1 MHYILEVEG
10 ILKSFNSKQV
20 LTDIN
25 LKCSTGEIIGILGR
39 NGIGKSTLFRIIFG
53 ILSAEN
59 KNIRINN
66 QIVEK
71 SYLSPNA
78 MKYLP
83 QFNFLPQ
90 NSTVQQVINLYFPS
104 EAKPNFVEDEFLK
117 KVLNTKISDLSGGEG
132 RYLEITMLL
141 KSNAKFILLDE
152 PFNGMAPILTESVK
166 NIIINESKNKGI
178 LITDQDYNNVI
189 ELANRLYLLRD
200 GGLKE
205 IKSKEELMSW
215 GYLPES
221 K

>member
-1 MHYILEVEG
+1 
-10 ILKSFNSKQV
+10 
-20 LTDIN
+20 
-25 LKCSTGEIIGILGR
+25 
-39 NGIGKSTLFRIIFG
+39 
-53 ILSAEN
+53 
-59 KNIRINN
+59 
-66 QIVEK
+66 
-71 SYLSPNA
+71 

-90 NSTVQQVINLYFPS
+90 NLTVQQVINLYFTTNVKS
-104 EAKPNFVEDEFLK
+104 SLVEDEFLK

-166 NIIINESKNKGI
+166 KIIVNESKNKGI

>member
-1 MHYILEVEG
+1 MRDILEVEG

-71 SYLSPNA
+71 LYLSPNA

-90 NSTVQQVINLYFPS
+90 NSTVEQVINLYFPS
-104 EAKPNFVEDEFLK
+104 EAKPNFVENEFLK
-117 KVLNTKISDLSGGEG
+117 KVLHTKISDLSGGEG

-166 NIIINESKNKGI
+166 NIIVNESKNKGI
-178 LITDQDYNNVI
+178 IITDQDYNNVI